1 MKKKVLIT
9 AALPYINNVPHMG
22 HIVGSHLP
30 ADIFYRYQKLI
41 GNDAVFV
48 GGADEYGTPAVVT
61 AQELN
66 TTPANLVDKL
76 KGEHRKVYE
85 KFGISYTNFSGT
97 RNAEHKPIVQD
108 FFKKL
113 KENGF
118 IEKQEI
124 EMLYCEKC
132 KRFLPDRF
140 IVGTCPKCGYDR
152 AYGDQC
158 DKCYSVYSTSDLVHP
173 RCATCDTLAVYKKSE
188 HYFFKFDK
196 AADKLNEWLESKK
209 NVFRPYVYSEA
220 KRWIK
225 DGLQSRCIT
234 RDMAWGVPVEEEGFE
249 NKVFYVWFEAP
260 IGYISITKE
269 LGDEFYNKYW
279 KEEGAEIYNFLGKDN
294 IPFHTVFFPAWLLSN
309 GTYNLPYNVSGYNFL
324 NFEGQK
330 FSKSKKIGVFSNALL
345 TSDVDVDSLRGYLTS
360 ILPEN
365 KDSDWKWEE
374 FKNVTN
380 SDILGKLGNFFNRT
394 INLIYKNFPDGLEF
408 SAEELTDL
416 TEQDKIIYDAIINE
430 PKNICELYDKIEIRE
445 AFKSVINLSTIGNVY
460 LEQTAPWSL
469 IKNGDRKGAA
479 KVLYL
484 CLNLARALAMLAFPV
499 LPFKMKEVY
508 SQLNF
513 AEEIDTEG
521 NLLSLGKINVEKN
534 HKVNAPSPLFRRI
547 DDEYLDS
554 LKAEFS
560 EPFDIK
566 SAIEE

>member
-408 SAEELTDL
+408 SSEELTDL

-521 NLLSLGKINVEKN
+521 NLLSLGKINVGKN